1 VFVKPV
7 NCNVMHEAARLVS
20 LQVGGRWFKPTI
32 HVFSSA
38 DNLAL
43 LIFAEV
49 AAEVVEM
56 GPR

>member
-1 VFVKPV
+1 
-7 NCNVMHEAARLVS
+7 MHEAARLVS